1 MDVEN
6 MKRILDE
13 AFERERRKNLKEE
26 QKMEIKLTREQI
38 EYILNYDKT
47 RSVATAC
54 NLAQTLVNQVLE
66 KLAEEL
72 S

>member
-1 MDVEN
+1 MDLEN
-6 MKRILDE
+6 MKKIIDE
-13 AFERERRKNLKEE
+13 AFERERRKE

-38 EYILNYDKT
+38 EYILHYDRTK
-47 RSVATAC
+47 SISTAC
-54 NLAQTLVNQVLE
+54 NLVQTLINQVIE

>member
-1 MDVEN
+1 
-6 MKRILDE
+6 
-13 AFERERRKNLKEE
+13 
-26 QKMEIKLTREQI
+26 MEIKLSKEQI

-72 S
+72 M

>member
-6 MKRILDE
+6 MKKIIDE
-13 AFERERRKNLKEE
+13 AFEREKRKE
-26 QKMEIKLTREQI
+26 QKMEIKLSKEQI

-54 NLAQTLVNQVLE
+54 NLAQSLVNQVLE

>member
-1 MDVEN
+1 
-6 MKRILDE
+6 
-13 AFERERRKNLKEE
+13 
-26 QKMEIKLTREQI
+26 MEIKLSKEQI

-47 RSVATAC
+47 RSVVTAC

>member
-1 MDVEN
+1 MEKLV
-6 MKRILDE
+6 KE
-13 AFERERRKNLKEE
+13 AKQGE

-38 EYILNYDKT
+38 EYILHYDRTK
-47 RSVATAC
+47 SVSTAC
-54 NLAQTLVNQVLE
+54 NLAQTLVNQVIE